1 MKTIFFVV
9 MMLIAF
15 AGNALAQQSK
25 WIIGS
30 GQQDTLGT
38 WNTFSTNNLRF
49 YEVDFSGATP
59 VGSARPIGNSI
70 SSIQSYGTSDPSG
83 QFYDNNGNL
92 VFYVFV
98 AASTAANGN
107 YLTAVADT
115 IYVAEYNSITHKDE
129 VTARFPTVKFGASVL
144 EMDVINKNC
153 LPTGANGDEYYIFYK
168 TIAST
173 YFADNINYVVYN
185 HTTKTVSA
193 PTSLANQVLTGEGMA
208 LSKKIANTQN
218 RYFFY
223 TEFDTSNFTVK
234 IMESLVTPTG
244 VSAPIVAAVSPAYP
258 SSSYPNANPC
268 WISVSP
274 NGQYLAV
281 NVYNGLSFTQDILL
295 YDLNMPTGALTNFRY
310 IDDPNGSTISFDFSP
325 NSQKLYIYEN
335 TGTVIYYINVPS
347 TNTSLA
353 SAPFLN
359 ITPYIHWGGCHMH
372 TAFDGKIYF
381 NPGFGTKTL
390 LQISNPNTTP
400 TLTPINAHLFG
411 TYQWAGS
418 DLPDPVDGDNYF
430 VNKPLNIGRDTS
442 ICGAFSIKL
451 KSIDS
456 NTVWSNGIK
465 DSQIVVTTA
474 GTYSAYLVNNCDT
487 IKDTIHITSGTA
499 PTFSLGN
506 DTSICGVI
514 SKTLQAGTYTAT
526 WSTGATANQIVVNS
540 AGTYW
545 AKVTNSCGTKRD
557 TVVITALTP
566 PNTNIGHDTAVCNG
580 HSVTLST
587 SISPATY
594 LWSTGATTSSISANT
609 QGIYWLQI
617 TANSCS
623 KRDTMNLTVQNPLL
637 PFSLGNDT
645 TFCHSFS
652 KTLQAGTYTAT
663 WSTGATAN
671 QIVVTSAGTYWA
683 KVTNSCGTKRD
694 TVAITALTPPTVN
707 IGHDTTVC
715 HPNTVTLAA
724 SPSLTNYMWNT
735 GAITPTITTNT
746 QGWYWL
752 QSTANTCTSRDSMYL
767 KVDSLPT
774 PFSLGHDTTICTNA
788 NLQLT
793 ANSPTAHWSTGATAK
808 QIIINSAGK
817 YWATVTNLC
826 GSVSDTILIATVNPP
841 APIFIGNDT
850 VFCGAFSKTLS
861 TNIVNTHWSTGVIGN
876 PIIVHTTGTYWATVS
891 NACRTVSDTIHL
903 SEIAAPKFSL
913 GKDTSVCNGGSFK
926 LGVAANLFP
935 NATYHWQDNS
945 TSNYI
950 NANVSGNYSLTVT
963 NQCGSYTDAVQ
974 ISILNTYCNIA
985 IPNAFTPNGDGINDS
1000 FKPIIGCELPNYLF
1014 RVYNRWGQM
1023 LFETTDIKQGWNGIF
1038 NGQNEPLSVFDYY
1051 LSFYDVCQQKQQF
1064 MKGNVTLIR

>member
-1 MKTIFFVV
+1 MKTIFVV
-9 MMLIAF
+9 VIMLIAF

-30 GQQDTLGT
+30 GQQDTLGNWT
-38 WNTFSTNNLRF
+38 SFTTNNLRF

-107 YLTAVADT
+107 YLTAPADT
-115 IYVAEYNSITHKDE
+115 VYVAEYNAITHKDE

-193 PTSLANQVLTGEGMA
+193 PTPLANQILTGEGMA
-208 LSKKIANTQN
+208 LSKKISSTNN
-218 RYFFY
+218 RYFFF

-268 WISVSP
+268 WISISP

-281 NVYNGLSFTQDILL
+281 NVYNNLGFTNDILL
-295 YDLNMPTGALTNFRY
+295 YDLNMTTGALNNFRY
-310 IDDPNGSTISFDFSP
+310 IDDPVGSTISFDFSP

-335 TGTVIYYINVPS
+335 TGTLIYYINVPTTS
-347 TNTSLA
+347 FSLA
-353 SAPFLN
+353 SAPFFN
-359 ITPYIHWGGCHMH
+359 ISPYIHWGGCHMH
-372 TAFDGKIYF
+372 TAFDGNIYF

-390 LQISNPNTTP
+390 LQISTPNTIP
-400 TLTPINAHLFG
+400 FLTPINAHLFG
-411 TYQWAGS
+411 ANQWAGS

-430 VNKPLNIGRDTS
+430 VNRPLNIGRDTNF
-442 ICGAFSIKL
+442 CTAFSLTL
-451 KSIDS
+451 KSKDS
-456 NTVWSNGIK
+456 NTVWSTGVR

-474 GTYSAYLVNNCDT
+474 GTYSAYLINNCDT
-487 IKDTIHITSGTA
+487 LKDTIHITQTVGT
-499 PTFSLGN
+499 PIFSLGN
-506 DTSICGVI
+506 DTSVCG
-514 SKTLQAGTYTAT
+514 A
-526 WSTGATANQIVVNS
+526 
-540 AGTYW
+540 
-545 AKVTNSCGTKRD
+545 
-557 TVVITALTP
+557 
-566 PNTNIGHDTAVCNG
+566 
-580 HSVTLST
+580 
-587 SISPATY
+587 
-594 LWSTGATTSSISANT
+594 
-609 QGIYWLQI
+609 
-617 TANSCS
+617 
-623 KRDTMNLTVQNPLL
+623 
-637 PFSLGNDT
+637 
-645 TFCHSFS
+645 FS

-694 TVAITALTPPTVN
+694 TIVITALAPPTVN

-715 HPNTVTLAA
+715 HPNFVTLSS
-724 SPSLTNYMWNT
+724 SPLLTNYMWNT
-735 GAITPTITTNT
+735 GAITPSITTNT

-752 QSTANTCTSRDSMYL
+752 QSTANTCSSRDSMFL
-767 KVDSLPT
+767 KVDSLPI
-774 PFSLGHDTTICTNA
+774 PFSLGHDTTICTNS

-808 QIIINSAGK
+808 QIIINTAGK

-841 APIFIGNDT
+841 SPIFIGNDT
-850 VFCGAFSKTLS
+850 AFCGAFSFVLS
-861 TNIVNTHWSTGVIGN
+861 TNNVNTHWSTGVVGN
-876 PIIVHTTGTYWATVS
+876 PITVHTAGTYWASVS
-891 NACRTVSDTIHL
+891 NACKTVCDTIHL

-913 GKDTSVCNGGSFK
+913 GHDTSVCNGGQFK
-926 LGVAANLFP
+926 LGVAANQFP

-950 NANVSGNYSLTVT
+950 TANVSGNYSLTVT

-985 IPNAFTPNGDGINDS
+985 IPSAFTPNNDGINDV

-1014 RVYNRWGQM
+1014 RVYNRWGQL
-1023 LFETTDIKQGWNGIF
+1023 LFETTDSKQGWNGIF